1 MVVLVSDEVV
11 TVELACE
18 VADSHPEVCEVFAP
32 LSRSSKDRASGGP
45 DVNEADVLAVR
56 AIERDAYERRCR
68 YGEVGIQVLAKPEL
82 KPVEVRLAAECGEI
96 MVEANN

>member
-1 MVVLVSDEVV
+1 
-11 TVELACE
+11 
-18 VADSHPEVCEVFAP
+18 
-32 LSRSSKDRASGGP
+32 
-45 DVNEADVLAVR
+45 VNEADVLAVR